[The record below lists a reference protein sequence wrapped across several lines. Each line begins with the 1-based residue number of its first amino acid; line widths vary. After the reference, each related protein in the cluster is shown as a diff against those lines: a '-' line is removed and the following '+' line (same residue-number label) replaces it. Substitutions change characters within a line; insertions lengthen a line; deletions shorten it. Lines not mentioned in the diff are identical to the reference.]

1 MAAAYFTTKRGED
14 YALPSKVQNLLTATR
29 DFSAQIGLAVAF
41 TVAASLSFAQDA
53 ETDPLLVSSM
63 IADDLYFDQDRQFYH
78 ATGNVQ
84 IFFKSLELRAPSVAY
99 DVVSNRV
106 IVDGPLMLIDEAGQ
120 QTLYGEFADMSADLR
135 DGVITS
141 ARQLI
146 DQNMQVAA
154 NQMVRR
160 EGRYTELEYVRA
172 SACEVCSENA
182 TPLWE
187 LRARRAVHDQEARTI
202 TYNDAQLRI
211 AGYPLLYTPWLRTP
225 DPAVERANG
234 FLAPTYSINSRLG
247 TRVGLPYFR
256 MFGGSADVT
265 VTPTVTLDGGRDAG
279 NNRLP
284 TLQGRY
290 RQAFSSG
297 YVEMH
302 GALSQD
308 DLTTDNVRAFLFSNG
323 RFDLDNGFNVVF
335 QSQSSSDRA
344 YIGTYDFFADRI
356 TTFGSEDVVFNEDRL
371 NSFLRFS
378 RRESDELIAFDY
390 TGFSALRDPNYT
402 YSAPNRVLNSQWT
415 LFESFD
421 GVPGNFTFN
430 FGAQANHNDFGPS
443 NSRQRDINRLTANV
457 RWNDTWHAGDVLR
470 IDSDASVFFDQYGIH
485 DDAVNPDS
493 QSSSS
498 GLVSTRLSWPF
509 RFDTSAGSR
518 HSITPSIGFASF
530 SSGDVTM
537 PPVDGSIDQID
548 PFNHSSLGRFRR
560 VNRNQNAQYDVT
572 TSDVD
577 LTYRFETASGYYIGG
592 SAERDFILSTDNSA
606 LRDGELYA
614 TRFGKNGGDFQF
626 SVISQFNPEFERI
639 SDRVTASQNFE
650 FLTLDG
656 NYHRVDSDEA
666 IGSPEEISRWGLGM
680 TAQITQ
686 QIDASLGLSS
696 DQYESEGSYT
706 EGAIRFDNEIDWNSS
721 LSWVYDRDSHKYDDL
736 RLMVGHSLDWG
747 GDVSALYARED
758 DTVRRY
764 GLSLDYQNECV
775 LMRAQ
780 VTRVDNRVT
789 NLDPIT
795 EFSLNFELGAFG
807 RGSGAQIQRCN

>member
-1 MAAAYFTTKRGED
+1 MPLLRAENTRETLRDWCAVLALMAAF
-14 YALPSKVQNLLTATR
+14 SVTAP
-29 DFSAQIGLAVAF
+29 LA
-41 TVAASLSFAQDA
+41 FAQDQEA
-53 ETDPLLVSSM
+53 DDPLVSSM

-84 IFFKSLELRAPSVAY
+84 IFFNGLELRAPSVAY

-146 DQNMQVAA
+146 DQNMQIASD
-154 NQMVRR
+154 QMVRR
-160 EGRYTELEYVRA
+160 DGRYTELEYVRA

-211 AGYPLLYTPWLRTP
+211 AGYPVLYTPWLRTP
-225 DPAVERANG
+225 DPTVERANG

-247 TRVGLPYFR
+247 ARVGLPYFR
-256 MFGGSADVT
+256 MLGDSSDVT

-279 NNRLP
+279 NYLLQ

-308 DLTTDNVRAFLFSNG
+308 DLTNDNVRAFLFSNG

-356 TTFGSEDVVFNEDRL
+356 TTFGNDDVVFNEDRL
-371 NSFLRFS
+371 NNFLRFS

-402 YSAPNRVLNSQWT
+402 YDAPNRVLNSQWT

-421 GVPGNFTFN
+421 GVPGHFTVN
-430 FGAQANHNDFGPS
+430 FGAQANYNEFGAS
-443 NSRQRDINRLTANV
+443 NSRQRDINRITANV
-457 RWNDTWHAGDVLR
+457 RWNDTWQAGNVLR
-470 IDSDASVFFDQYGIH
+470 VDSDASLFFDHYGIH

-498 GLVSTRLSWPF
+498 GVLSTRLTWPF
-509 RFDTSAGSR
+509 QFDTASGSR
-518 HSITPSIGFASF
+518 HSITPSIGFVYFAA
-530 SSGDVTM
+530 GDVTM
-537 PPVDGSIDQID
+537 PSVDGSIDEVD
-548 PFNHSSLGRFRR
+548 PFNYSSLGRFRR
-560 VNRNQNAQYDVT
+560 VNRNQNSQYDVT
-572 TSDVD
+572 ASDVD

-592 SAERDFILSTDNSA
+592 SAERDFILSSDNA
-606 LRDGELYA
+606 LLREGELYV

-639 SDRVTASQNFE
+639 SDRVTASQNFD
-650 FLTLDG
+650 FLTLNG

-666 IGSPEEISRWGLGM
+666 IGSPDEVRRWGIGL
-680 TAQITQ
+680 TAEITP
-686 QIDASLGLSS
+686 QIDASLGLTS
-696 DQYESEGSYT
+696 DRYESERSYT
-706 EGAIRFDNEIDWNSS
+706 EGSIRFDNDIDWNSS
-721 LSWVYDRDSHKYDDL
+721 LSWVYDRDSNKYDDL
-736 RLMVGHSLDWG
+736 RFMVGHSLDWG
-747 GDVSALYARED
+747 GDISALYARED

-807 RGSGAQIQRCN
+807 RGSGTQIRRCN

>member
-1 MAAAYFTTKRGED
+1 MVRNILRA
-14 YALPSKVQNLLTATR
+14 SR

-41 TVAASLSFAQDA
+41 AVAASFSFAQDV
-53 ETDPLLVSSM
+53 ETDLPLLSSM
-63 IADDLYFDQDRQFYH
+63 IADDLYFDQERQFYH

-84 IFFKSLELRAPSVAY
+84 IFFDGLELRAPSVAY

-106 IVDGPLMLIDEAGQ
+106 VVDGPMMLIDEAGQ

-146 DQNMQVAA
+146 DQNMQIASD
-154 NQMVRR
+154 QMVRR
-160 EGRYTELEYVRA
+160 DGRYTELEYVRA

-187 LRARRAVHDQEARTI
+187 LRARRAMHDQEARTI

-211 AGYPLLYTPWLRTP
+211 AGYPVLYTPWLRTP
-225 DPAVERANG
+225 DPTVARANG

-256 MFGGSADVT
+256 MFGDSADIT
-265 VTPTVTLDGGRDAG
+265 VTPTITLDGGRDAG
-279 NNRLP
+279 NHRLP

-297 YVEMH
+297 YVEVH
-302 GALSQD
+302 GAFSQD
-308 DLTTDNVRAFLFSNG
+308 DLTADNIRAFLFSNG

-356 TTFGSEDVVFNEDRL
+356 TTFGNDDVVFNEDRL
-371 NSFLRFS
+371 NNFLRFS

-402 YSAPNRVLNSQWT
+402 YDAPNRVLNSQWT

-421 GVPGNFTFN
+421 GVPGDFTIN
-430 FGAQANHNDFGPS
+430 FGAQANYNEFGAS
-443 NSRQRDINRLTANV
+443 NSRQRDINRITANV
-457 RWNDTWHAGDVLR
+457 RWNDTWRAGDVVR
-470 IDSDASVFFDQYGIH
+470 IDSDASVFFDHYGIY

-509 RFDTSAGSR
+509 RFDTSAGST

-537 PPVDGSIDQID
+537 PSVDGSIDQID
-548 PFNHSSLGRFRR
+548 PFNYSSLGRFRR
-560 VNRNQNAQYDVT
+560 VNPNQNAQYDVA

-614 TRFGKNGGDFQF
+614 TRLGKNGGDFQV
-626 SVISQFNPEFERI
+626 SVISQFNSEFERI

-650 FLTLDG
+650 FLTLNG

-666 IGSPEEISRWGLGM
+666 IGSPEELRRWGLDM

-686 QIDASLGLSS
+686 QIDASFGLSS
-696 DQYESEGSYT
+696 DQYESGGSYT

-721 LSWVYDRDSHKYDDL
+721 LSWVYDRDSNKYDDL
-736 RLMVGHSLDWG
+736 RFMVGHSLDWG
-747 GDVSALYARED
+747 GDISALYARED

-807 RGSGAQIQRCN
+807 RGSGTQMRRCN

>member
-1 MAAAYFTTKRGED
+1 MFHQ
-14 YALPSKVQNLLTATR
+14 LSKTLR
-29 DFSAQIGLAVAF
+29 DSVTLFGLGLAVFGSASYV
-41 TVAASLSFAQDA
+41 VAQGLEPDNPALLS
-53 ETDPLLVSSM
+53 TM
-63 IADDLYFDQDRQFYH
+63 IADDLYFDQEQQFYH

-84 IFFKSLELRAPSVAY
+84 IFFKGLELRAQSVAY

-106 IVDGPLMLIDEAGQ
+106 IVDGPLVLIDDAGK
-120 QTLYGEFADMSADLR
+120 QTLYGDFADMSADLR

-146 DQNMQVAA
+146 DQNMQITSD
-154 NQMVRR
+154 QMVRR
-160 EGRYTELEYVRA
+160 DGRYTELEYVRA
-172 SACEVCSENA
+172 SACEVCAENE

-211 AGYPLLYTPWLRTP
+211 AGYPVLYTPWLRTP
-225 DPAVERANG
+225 DPTVERANG

-247 TRVGLPYFR
+247 TRIGLPYFR
-256 MFGGSADVT
+256 MLGDSADIT
-265 VTPTVTLDGGRDAG
+265 VTPIVTLDGGRDAG
-279 NNRLP
+279 NYLLQ

-290 RQAFSSG
+290 RHALSSG

-308 DLTTDNVRAFLFSNG
+308 DLTNDNVRAFLFSNG

-356 TTFGSEDVVFNEDRL
+356 TTFGNDDVVFNEDRL
-371 NSFLRFS
+371 NNFLRFS

-402 YSAPNRVLNSQWT
+402 YDAPNRVLNSQWT

-421 GVPGNFTFN
+421 SVPGNFTVN
-430 FGAQANHNDFGPS
+430 FGAQANYNEFGAS
-443 NSRQRDINRLTANV
+443 NSRQRDINRITANV
-457 RWNDTWHAGDVLR
+457 RWNDTWQAGNVLR
-470 IDSDASVFFDQYGIH
+470 IDSDASFFFDHYGIH

-498 GLVSTRLSWPF
+498 GVVSTRLTWPF
-509 RFDTSAGSR
+509 QFDTASGSR
-518 HSITPSIGFASF
+518 HSITPSIGFVSF
-530 SSGDVTM
+530 AAGDVTM
-537 PPVDGSIDQID
+537 PSVDGSIDEVD
-548 PFNHSSLGRFRR
+548 PFNYSSLGRFRR
-560 VNRNQNAQYDVT
+560 VNRSQSAQHDVT
-572 TSDVD
+572 ASDIG

-606 LRDGELYA
+606 LREGELYA

-626 SVISQFNPEFERI
+626 SVINQFNPEFDRI
-639 SDRVTASQNFE
+639 SDRVTASQDFD
-650 FLTLDG
+650 FLTLTG

-666 IGSPEEISRWGLGM
+666 IGSPEEVRRWGIGL
-680 TAQITQ
+680 TAEITP
-686 QIDASLGLSS
+686 QIDASLGLTS
-696 DQYESEGSYT
+696 DRYESERSYT
-706 EGAIRFDNEIDWNSS
+706 EGSIRFDNDIDWNSS
-721 LSWVYDRDSHKYDDL
+721 LSWVYDRDSNKYDGL
-736 RLMVGHSLDWG
+736 RFMVGHSLDWG
-747 GDVSALYARED
+747 GNISALYARED

-764 GLSLDYQNECV
+764 GLSLNYENECV

-807 RGSGAQIQRCN
+807 RGSGTQIRRCN